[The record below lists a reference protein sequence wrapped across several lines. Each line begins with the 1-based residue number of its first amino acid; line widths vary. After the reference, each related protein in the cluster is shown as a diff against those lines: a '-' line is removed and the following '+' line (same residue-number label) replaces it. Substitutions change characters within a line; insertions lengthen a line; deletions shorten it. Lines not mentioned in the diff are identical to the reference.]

1 MSRLSDLKR
10 GPRDFSR
17 GALEFS
23 DRQIGHEFMN
33 ILAITVTNVLPP
45 GGAPMAAPAQL
56 SLWTLR
62 FSSALVLFPR
72 GFL

>member
-1 MSRLSDLKR
+1 
-10 GPRDFSR
+10 
-17 GALEFS
+17 LEFS

-33 ILAITVTNVLPP
+33 ILAITVTNVLLP
-45 GGAPMAAPAQL
+45 GGAPIAAPAQL
-56 SLWTLR
+56 SVWTLR

>member
-10 GPRDFSR
+10 GPGDFSR

-33 ILAITVTNVLPP
+33 ILAITVTN
-45 GGAPMAAPAQL
+45 AQL
-56 SLWTLR
+56 SVWTLR